1 MTLREAIDLVTGWLD
16 CVHIETA
23 SARVAEAQ
31 DEFRR
36 SPVEILHATPGTNC
50 RASLHEASHAVVGHL
65 FGDEIV
71 RAEVRADGSG
81 AVASNPAS
89 SLGHVI
95 GTLAGPFSELM
106 LGTDAHRRFV
116 LAHSS
121 DVLDAAM
128 QVAQMS
134 DMSNRA
140 AATLAGCAVSENW
153 SLILRVASALE
164 ESGELD
170 GVSIA
175 VLCGRTQ

>member
-1 MTLREAIDLVTGWLD
+1 MILRETIDLVTGWLD
-16 CVHIETA
+16 CVHIDTA
-23 SARVAEAQ
+23 SKRVAEAQ
-31 DEFRR
+31 ENYRR
-36 SPVEILHATPGTNC
+36 SPVEILHGIPGTNC
-50 RASLHEASHAVVGHL
+50 RIALHESSHAVIGHL
-65 FGDEIV
+65 FGDKIV

-81 AVASNPAS
+81 AVDSKPAS
-89 SLGHVI
+89 PLGHLI
-95 GTLAGPFSELM
+95 GTLAGPFSELI
-106 LGTDAHRRFV
+106 LGADSQRRFS

-128 QVAQMS
+128 QVGQMS

-153 SLILRVASALE
+153 PLILRVACALE
-164 ESGELD
+164 ANGELD